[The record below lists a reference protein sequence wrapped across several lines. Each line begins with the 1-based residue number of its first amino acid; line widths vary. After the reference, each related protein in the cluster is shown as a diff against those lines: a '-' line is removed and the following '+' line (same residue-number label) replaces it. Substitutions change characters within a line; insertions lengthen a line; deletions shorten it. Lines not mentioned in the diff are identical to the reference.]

1 MFGHSGDVVADGA
14 LEALCGDLGLDLGGE
29 VVWGFLV
36 EAEEFFEGLG
46 GLGCGLVDLGVVV
59 EVFEEIV
66 FELLFGGLEW
76 GGVVGEGLGQLADV
90 VGGLGLGCGE
100 VG

>member
-1 MFGHSGDVVADGA
+1 MFGHSGDVIADGA
-14 LEALCGDLGLDLGGE
+14 LEALCGDLGLGLEGE

-36 EAEEFFEGLG
+36 KAEEFLEGLS
-46 GLGCGLVDLGVVV
+46 GLGCGLVDFWVVV
-59 EVFEEIV
+59 EVFEEVV
-66 FELLFGGLEW
+66 FELLFGGLEC

-90 VGGLGLGCGE
+90 IGGLGLGCGE